1 LARFSNARSLA
12 GIFCLIDAHRPIKE
26 NAPPNVVK
34 RTDAKAPLT
43 LGVGAPAGYDMPVD
57 FTEPVRLNS
66 PESATFDLPLPT
78 RNFALTRRVLLL
90 VLAASVLIPL
100 GCLGIYGYY
109 DFQRRYADAEELTER
124 LSRVANE
131 HALKVMDLNQ
141 QLEARIVDMLGD
153 DDDAAIGEREVSLHN
168 TLDDMSGT
176 LAQVAAISVFGAN
189 GGLLANSR
197 YYPAPPVSIA
207 GRDDFLSARAVAPV
221 TYFSLPLRG
230 KVAQSDVFT
239 TTMGRVGR
247 EGKFLGVVSIAL
259 KRAYFTDFY
268 HELAAGD
275 QALIIGLYRRD
286 GGILVRY
293 PPGPENVQMAANTA
307 FTRVFRG
314 NELYG
319 NLQLTS
325 SVDHVER
332 LVAYRRVGDY
342 PLYVATG
349 YATSVVKTRW
359 LHNLVLVSAI
369 ALLPCFVVW
378 LLIAFSIRRLDAEQ
392 VAWERWQAEVATR
405 LSMEASSRQLR
416 RMGALG
422 NLVANVAHDFNN
434 LLMVVG
440 SNMELARRKHFN
452 GVESEVL
459 AVERATA
466 GAESLARTLT
476 SVTRKRPL
484 KQEVL
489 DPATWLRSVLDILK
503 TSVHPSVSVT
513 LELSPDLWRVMADPV
528 ELEIALVNIGMNAQ
542 EAMTR
547 GGRIV
552 IRCQNARV
560 RGNETDIPDGEYVL
574 IAITD
579 NGEGMSDNVL
589 RRAFE
594 PLFTTKER
602 GAGTGLGLAQVMSA
616 CEQAGGTA
624 RITSVPGAGT
634 TVRLYLPRLQGSQAL
649 LHMTEA
655 PAQVAPPV
663 APLPLAVA
671 ADADEEHPLRGM
683 SVLLVEDNTD
693 VAAGVMAVLEVV
705 GCTVHHEES
714 ADAAFALLGEG
725 YGFDLVLSDVQM
737 PGRMSGIDLAEE
749 IMQRLPSQRLV
760 LMTGYAD
767 ELDRAKHLAVPILA
781 KPFDMDD
788 LLDLL
793 APGVPH

>member
-1 LARFSNARSLA
+1 
-12 GIFCLIDAHRPIKE
+12 
-26 NAPPNVVK
+26 
-34 RTDAKAPLT
+34 
-43 LGVGAPAGYDMPVD
+43 
-57 FTEPVRLNS
+57 LNS
-66 PESATFDLPLPT
+66 TETATLDLPLPT
-78 RNFALTRRVLLL
+78 RNFALTRHVLLF
-90 VLAASVLIPL
+90 VLCASVLIPL
-100 GCLGIYGYY
+100 ACLSIYGYY
-109 DFQRRYADAEELTER
+109 DYQRRYTDAAELSER

-131 HALKVMDLNQ
+131 HALKVLDLNQ

-153 DDDAAIGEREVSLHN
+153 SDDAAITSREEALHH

-189 GGLLANSR
+189 GMLLANSR
-197 YYPAPPVSIA
+197 YFPAPPVSIA
-207 GRDDFLSARAVAPV
+207 QRDDFLSARSVAPV

-239 TTMGRVGR
+239 TTMGRI
-247 EGKFLGVVSIAL
+247 GKNGQFLGVVSIAL

-268 HELAAGD
+268 RELAAGD
-275 QALIIGLYRRD
+275 QALVIGLYRRD
-286 GGILVRY
+286 GGIMVRY
-293 PPGPENVQMAANTA
+293 PQDPGNVQLATNTPFTHA
-307 FTRVFRG
+307 FRS

-319 NLQLTS
+319 RLEINS
-325 SVDHVER
+325 SVDHVDR

-349 YATSVVKTRW
+349 YATGAIKMRW
-359 LHNLVLVSAI
+359 RENLMLVAAI
-369 ALLPCFVVW
+369 AVLPCFAVW
-378 LLIAFSIRRLDAEQ
+378 LLIAFSIRRVNAEQ

-405 LSMEASSRQLR
+405 LSMEASSRQVQ

-440 SNMELARRKHFN
+440 SNMQLARRKNFN

-466 GAESLARTLT
+466 GAESLARRLM
-476 SVTRKRPL
+476 SVTRKHPL
-484 KQEVL
+484 KREAI
-489 DPATWLRSVLDILK
+489 DSASWLKSALDIVK
-503 TSVHPSVSVT
+503 TSVLPSVSVT
-513 LELSPDLWRVMADPV
+513 LELSPDVWRVMADPV
-528 ELEIALVNIGMNAQ
+528 ELELALVNIAVNAQ
-542 EAMTR
+542 EAMTH

-574 IAITD
+574 ISVTD
-579 NGEGMSDNVL
+579 NGEGMSENVL

-616 CEQAGGTA
+616 CEQAGGAA

-634 TVRLYLPRLQGSQAL
+634 TVRLYLPRHHGPAPQIIELPPV
-649 LHMTEA
+649 EA
-655 PAQVAPPV
+655 PTP
-663 APLPLAVA
+663 APLREAVTTR
-671 ADADEEHPLRGM
+671 ADDEHPLRGM
-683 SVLLVEDNTD
+683 SVLLVEDNVD
-693 VAAGVMAVLEVV
+693 VAAGVNAVLEVL
-705 GCTVHHEES
+705 GCTVHHEAS
-714 ADAAFALLGEG
+714 ADAAFAILGEG
-725 YGFDLVLSDVQM
+725 YSFDLILSDVQM
-737 PGRMSGIDLAEE
+737 PGHMSGVDLAEE
-749 IMQRLPSQRLV
+749 ITRRLPSQKLV

-767 ELDRAKHLAVPILA
+767 ELERAKHLGVPILA

-788 LLDLL
+788 LLDLI